1 METEQD
7 GLVRLTRVLSP
18 HALPRAFS
26 GVLTF
31 CLALTVMSLG
41 CFEDPSS
48 REAGTRETA
57 PGFSLTRLDGVPVN
71 LEEHRGKTVILDFW
85 ATWCAPCEIQMPV
98 LDTLW
103 EMKGGDELMIL
114 GISVDIDPAP
124 NVTAWVEKRGFEYP
138 IAIASQQLAV
148 EYGVLGFPTLVVIDP
163 EGRIHTRH
171 VGVLSRPE
179 LEDILEEIA
188 RE

>member
-1 METEQD
+1 MDTEQD
-7 GLVRLTRVLSP
+7 GLARLTRVLSP

-31 CLALTVMSLG
+31 CLALAVMSLG

-114 GISVDIDPAP
+114 GISVDTDPAP